1 MIESRRPFL
10 VLIVLIACTFTG
22 GTVKAQQRPLRDKHD
37 YRPVRA
43 DFWESVERSI
53 QNGQTGA
60 VFKMA
65 PPEQK
70 SGPETD
76 EWKLGIAKA
85 LVASGHPLHAQYL
98 LMTVAMKSVGTRQG
112 FEALRLLHRIAKDD
126 AIDETAMEELAF
138 DLDTKIDEPE
148 SRSMIA
154 YFKAKALLRRGY
166 TEWAEKALA
175 EIVPGTTYAEEL
187 EFDRTLQILNSGDTP
202 AAYAKFESLTKS
214 PAARRSTVLLS
225 RLALARL
232 IFERRDYRGA
242 IGTYLKIE
250 LPTRERART
259 LNELAW
265 SYYYDRA
272 YGKALGTIRAIKSA
286 YFDRLLSPETFLVE
300 MLIYRELCHFK
311 TVKAIVKE
319 FQEFYKPVFQ
329 AIEDRKPLENIPQI
343 QQMILQEGNFQKRA
357 LAIQSIRTERRALEA
372 VSWAADEFK
381 EELIDLAAKRERL
394 IDAEITRM
402 MRTRIDDIANWF
414 LDLREQALYLDYEA
428 SMRMIQLNEDQKET
442 YVPRKADPLKSSV
455 LFWPVTSESWLDE
468 LLDYEVLV
476 QDQCRQGM
484 PRRVGPGAPRRRGD

>member
-1 MIESRRPFL
+1 MMNEKRHHFL
-10 VLIVLIACTFTG
+10 ILIFSIACVAG
-22 GTVKAQQRPLRDKHD
+22 GSAEAQQLPLRSKND
-37 YRPVRA
+37 YRPLRA
-43 DFWESVERSI
+43 DFWESVDRSI
-53 QNGQTGA
+53 KNGQTGA
-60 VFKMA
+60 VFKMPA
-65 PPEQK
+65 PGPGSAPEL
-70 SGPETD
+70 D

-85 LVASGHPLHAQYL
+85 LFSSGNPLHAQYL

-112 FEALRLLHRIAKDD
+112 FEALRILHQIAKEEP
-126 AIDETAMEELAF
+126 IDETAMEELAF
-138 DLDTKIDEPE
+138 DLDTKIDNAE
-148 SRSMIA
+148 SRSMIS

-175 EIVPGTTYAEEL
+175 EITPGTTYADEL
-187 EFDRTLQILNSGDTP
+187 EFDRTLQILNAGDT
-202 AAYAKFESLTKS
+202 ATAYAKFESFTKS
-214 PAARRSTVLLS
+214 PVARRTTALLS

-232 IFERRDYRGA
+232 IFERRDYRA
-242 IGTYLKIE
+242 SIGTYLKID

-286 YFDRLLSPETFLVE
+286 YFERLLSPETFLVE

-319 FQEFYKPVFQ
+319 FQEFYKPVFT
-329 AIEDRKPLENIPQI
+329 AIEDRKPLENIPQV
-343 QQMILQEGNFQKRA
+343 QQMILQEGNFQRRA
-357 LAIQSIRTERRALEA
+357 LAVQLIRTERRTLES
-372 VSWAADEFK
+372 VSWASNEQK
-381 EELIDLAAKRERL
+381 EELINLAAKRERL

-414 LDLREQALYLDYEA
+414 LDLREQALFLDYEA
-428 SMRMIQLNEDQKET
+428 SMHMIQLNEDQKET
-442 YVPRKADPLKSSV
+442 YEPRKADPLKSSV

-484 PRRVGPGAPRRRGD
+484 QRRVGPMAPRRSE